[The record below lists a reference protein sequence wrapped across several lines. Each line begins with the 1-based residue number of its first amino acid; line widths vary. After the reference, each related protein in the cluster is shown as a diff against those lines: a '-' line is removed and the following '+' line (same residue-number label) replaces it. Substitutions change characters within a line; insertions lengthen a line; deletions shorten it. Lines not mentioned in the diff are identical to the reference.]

1 MSPLPRR
8 AIVLAAGQGERLWPL
23 TATQPKPL
31 VPVANETLLARIL
44 GQLAGAGL
52 DHVTVVTAGP
62 EGPVADHA
70 RRVAKTLDLE
80 LDIAVQRERLGTG
93 HALQQVD
100 LPDEPV
106 VVTYGDLFLE
116 PDALQHLIQA
126 GPTGAI
132 GALEVADVTSY
143 GALALDGDRL
153 VGIEEKPAQTR
164 AGLAN
169 AGVYVLPAGAQAH
182 LAAIEP
188 SPRGELELTDA
199 LTAAVTAGLEM
210 VVHPFE
216 HWLDVGWPWDV
227 LAANERALS
236 ELEGEVLGEV
246 EPGAQLIGPVRV
258 EPGATVRAGAVIQGP
273 ALIGPGAT
281 VGPNAYIRAATTLGP
296 NAKVGHG
303 CEVKNSVLFEG
314 AKVPHVSYVGDS
326 VLGRN
331 VNLGAG
337 TQVANLRHDGADLL
351 VDTPKGRIDSG
362 RRKLGVIL
370 GDGVKTGINA
380 TLNCGVLM
388 GPGELV
394 GPGEV
399 VKRSRL
405 PPPTQHEDHEGH
417 EAHEPSDQ

>member
-1 MSPLPRR
+1 MSSPPRR

-31 VPVANETLLARIL
+31 VPIANESLLARLL
-44 GQLAGAGL
+44 GQLAGTGMG
-52 DHVTVVTAGP
+52 HVTVVTAEP
-62 EGPVADHA
+62 DGPVADHA
-70 RRVAKTLDLE
+70 RRVAKGLGLE

-93 HALQQVD
+93 HALQQVE

-116 PDALQHLIQA
+116 PDALQDLIEA

-132 GALEVADVTSY
+132 GALEVEDVTGY
-143 GALALDGDRL
+143 GVLELEGDRL
-153 VGIEEKPAQTR
+153 AGIEEKPAEAS

-169 AGVYVLPAGAQAH
+169 AGVYVLPSGFQAH

-199 LTAAVTAGLEM
+199 LTAAVGAGLEM
-210 VVHPFE
+210 IVHPFE

-227 LAANERALS
+227 LAANERALA
-236 ELEGEVLGEV
+236 ELDAEVLGEV
-246 EPGAQLIGPVRV
+246 EPGAQLVGPVRL
-258 EPGATVRAGAVIQGP
+258 EPGAVVRAGALIQGP

-281 VGPNAYIRAATTLGP
+281 VGPNAYIRASTTLGP

-303 CEVKNSVLFEG
+303 CEVKNSVLLEG

-337 TQVANLRHDGADLL
+337 TQVANLRHDDANLL

-380 TLNCGVLM
+380 TLNCGVLL

-394 GPGEV
+394 RPGEV

-405 PPPTQHEDHEGH
+405 P
-417 EAHEPSDQ
+417 